1 MGARP
6 QIVTAETAGVDL
18 DVLHQA
24 SWRALVRLA
33 YLLVDDVALAED
45 VVQDAF
51 LAVHARRASLRDVAA
66 AQAYVRAAVVNGARS
81 TLRRRRT
88 VRTYLRSVRLEHD
101 EPADHDLLEAERD
114 SALHAALEQLP
125 RRQRE
130 VVVLRYWA
138 HLSEAEIAIT
148 LGVAPGTV
156 KSTASRALH
165 ALGAAMGEHR

>member
-1 MGARP
+1 MVARP

-51 LAVHARRASLRDVAA
+51 LSLHARISTLRDVEAA
-66 AQAYVRAAVVNGARS
+66 RGYLRTAVVNGARS

-88 VRTYLRSVRLEHD
+88 ARAYLRSVRLEHD
-101 EPADHDLLEAERD
+101 APADHHLLDTERD

-138 HLSEAEIAIT
+138 HLSEAEIAAT
-148 LGVAPGTV
+148 LGIAPGTV

>member
-1 MGARP
+1 MAARP
-6 QIVTAETAGVDL
+6 QSAPAVEAGVDL
-18 DVLHQA
+18 DVLHHT
-24 SWRALVRLA
+24 SWRAMVRLA

-51 LAVHARRASLRDVAA
+51 LALHARSSSLREVEAA
-66 AQAYVRAAVVNGARS
+66 RGYLRSAVVNGARS
-81 TLRRRRT
+81 TLRKRRT
-88 VRTYLRSVRLEHD
+88 VRAYLRSVRLDHD

-114 SALHAALEQLP
+114 RALHAALERLP

-130 VVVLRYWA
+130 VVVLRYWE
-138 HLSEAEIAIT
+138 HLSEAEIATT

-165 ALGAAMGEHR
+165 ALGAAMEGHR

>member
-1 MGARP
+1 MPARP
-6 QIVTAETAGVDL
+6 QTAEAVVDL
-18 DVLHQA
+18 DALHQL
-24 SWRALVRLA
+24 SWRPMVRLA

-51 LAVHARRASLRDVAA
+51 LGLHRRAATLRDDDAA
-66 AQAYVRAAVVNGARS
+66 RGYLRTAVVNGARS

-101 EPADHDLLEAERD
+101 APADRDLLQAERD
-114 SALHAALEQLP
+114 AALHAALEQLP

-130 VVVLRYWA
+130 VVVLRYWE
-138 HLSEAEIAIT
+138 HLSEAEIATT
-148 LGVAPGTV
+148 LGIAPGTV
-156 KSTASRALH
+156 KSTASRALT